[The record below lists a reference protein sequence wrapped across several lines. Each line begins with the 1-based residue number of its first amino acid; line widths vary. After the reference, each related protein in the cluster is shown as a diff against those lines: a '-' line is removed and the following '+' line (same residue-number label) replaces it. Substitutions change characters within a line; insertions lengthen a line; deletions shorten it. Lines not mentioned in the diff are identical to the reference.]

1 MPLMADQRAAFSPP
15 MATVFAPLMA
25 LRRCVVGLVAE
36 QASSAVRVHAVDAD
50 PTLVGN
56 LRGMSNPLQ
65 FSMAL
70 KIGRIVD
77 DIGAGRMV
85 LTPENYEAHC
95 DGLRPGV
102 FAAIADGVPPSQP
115 PMAPPT
121 RAIGRTLTRRQVRAP
136 SAIACQ
142 TPVPGC

>member
-1 MPLMADQRAAFSPP
+1 
-15 MATVFAPLMA
+15 MATVFARLMA

-36 QASSAVRVHAVDAD
+36 QASPAVRGDAD

-70 KIGRIVD
+70 KTGRIVD

-85 LTPENYEAHC
+85 LTPENFEAH
-95 DGLRPGV
+95 
-102 FAAIADGVPPSQP
+102 
-115 PMAPPT
+115 
-121 RAIGRTLTRRQVRAP
+121 
-136 SAIACQ
+136 
-142 TPVPGC
+142 